1 MEVEDWLQTD
11 NQIQIDIFNNKY
23 RHNNESFEEWVKR
36 VSGNDLAV
44 EKLIKERK
52 FLFGGR
58 VLANRGLKD
67 IKITYSNCYCIP
79 LRDSIKGIFAA
90 NGWLAETFSRGGG
103 GGLTLSNLAPK
114 GCVIHNAAKTTS
126 GALSFAKLFNE
137 TTATIGQEGRRGALM
152 LAFSSEHPDLEEF
165 IDAKTDVTKLN
176 HANLSVMA
184 SDAFMQAVI
193 KDEPYQLSFVRDT
206 GASIEKTINAKK
218 VFDKLIK
225 NNHASGE
232 PGILFW
238 DKIKQ
243 WSLVSTNP
251 EFVLEGINP
260 CGELPLPAFGACC
273 LGSFNLVEYLTDDKT
288 FDFEEFEKD
297 IFTVVKAM
305 NDVLDEG
312 LNLHPLQEQRDT
324 VAKWRQIGIGVMSFA
339 DLLIKM
345 GYKYGEQES
354 LNLAEKIAF
363 TLLNTSA
370 KASALLAKD
379 FGAYPGYNADSIL
392 ENEFF
397 NTNLSVETKELIT
410 KYGLRNATLIS
421 IAPTGTISLLLGH
434 SNGIEPIFATKCK
447 RKTESLCG
455 TPKVYSVYSATV
467 QELVNELNLK
477 DCDPLPDYVITSMN
491 ISPIKRIRMQAVW
504 QRYVDN
510 SISSTVNLPNSA
522 TEEDVKTVYIEA
534 WKHGLKGITV
544 YRDKSNREGVLST
557 DVTENVLPSNN
568 VQASNNDTL
577 KRGDWKQL
585 ADDTKGDN
593 PIKLRTGCGKLILF
607 PQWSQ
612 KEQSLQEVWVKKTGK
627 GGCGRSLDAIVIEMS
642 GILRLG
648 GSLEN
653 IKKAFDGLEVCP
665 SFSAARAAGK
675 KLSPGTSC
683 ADCILRA
690 LLKYEAEKKGCTTT
704 KETVVQKP
712 PKSTSVRTQYTV
724 STCPECGEILAHE
737 GGCIS
742 CKTCGYSKC
751 S

>member
-36 VSGNDLAV
+36 VSGNDPAV

-79 LRDSIKGIFAA
+79 LRDSIRGIFAA

-103 GGLTLSNLAPK
+103 CGLTLSNLAPK

-137 TTATIGQEGRRGALM
+137 TTATIGQDGRRGALM

-165 IDAKTDVTKLN
+165 IDAKTDVTKLT

-193 KDEPYQLSFVRDT
+193 NDEPYRLSFVRDT

-225 NNHASGE
+225 NNYAGGE

-238 DKIKQ
+238 DRIKQ

-251 EFVLEGINP
+251 EFVLEGVNP

-491 ISPIKRIRMQAVW
+491 INPIKRIRMQAVW

-510 SISSTVNLPNSA
+510 SISSTVNLPNNA

-534 WKHGLKGITV
+534 WKHELKGITV

-557 DVTENVLPSNN
+557 DVTENVLPSN
-568 VQASNNDTL
+568 TL
-577 KRGDWKQL
+577 QRGDWKQL
-585 ADDTKGDN
+585 ADDTVYYE
-593 PIKLRTGCGKLILF
+593 RRVYTGCASFALF
-607 PQWSQ
+607 IGWSN
-612 KEQSLQEVWVKKTGK
+612 KEQKLQDVWVKQKGK
-627 GGCGRSLDAIVIEMS
+627 GGCSRSIDAIVIELS
-642 GILRLG
+642 AILRLG
-648 GSLEN
+648 GSLNN
-653 IKKAFDGLEVCP
+653 IEKAFTGLETCN
-665 SFSAARAAGK
+665 SFIRARIKGQ
-675 KLSPGTSC
+675 KLTSGSSC
-683 ADCILRA
+683 ADCILKTVKDFEKHMTSTRETK
-690 LLKYEAEKKGCTTT
+690 LIEAVEQIKK
-704 KETVVQKP
+704 
-712 PKSTSVRTQYTV
+712 S
-724 STCPECGEILAHE
+724 CPECGEELAHE

>member
-1 MEVEDWLQTD
+1 MEVEDWLQND

-36 VSGNDLAV
+36 VSSNDLAV

-126 GALSFAKLFNE
+126 GALSFARLFDG

-165 IDAKTDVTKLN
+165 IDAKTNVTELN

-184 SDAFMQAVI
+184 SDAYMQAVI
-193 KDEPYQLSFVRDT
+193 KDELYQLSFVRDT
-206 GASIEKTINAKK
+206 GANIEKTINAKK

-312 LNLHPLQEQRDT
+312 LNLHPLQEQRDA

-354 LNLAEKIAF
+354 LNLAEEIAF

-370 KASALLAKD
+370 KASALLAKE
-379 FGAYPGYNADSIL
+379 FGAYPGYNANSII

-397 NTNLSVETKELIT
+397 NVNLSIETKELIT

-477 DCDPLPDYVITSMN
+477 DCDPLPDYVVTSMN

-510 SISSTVNLPNSA
+510 SISSTVNLPNNA

-557 DVTENVLPSNN
+557 DVTENISPNN
-568 VQASNNDTL
+568 NNATL

-585 ADDTKGDN
+585 ADDTVYYE
-593 PIKLRTGCGKLILF
+593 RRVYTGCASFALF
-607 PQWSQ
+607 IGWSN
-612 KEQSLQEVWVKKTGK
+612 KEQKLQDVWVKQKGK
-627 GGCGRSLDAIVIEMS
+627 GGCSRSIDAMVIELS
-642 GILRLG
+642 AILRLG
-648 GSLEN
+648 GSLNN
-653 IKKAFDGLEVCP
+653 IEKAFTGLETCN
-665 SFSAARAAGK
+665 SFIRARDKGQ
-675 KLSPGTSC
+675 KLTSGSSC
-683 ADCILRA
+683 ADCILKTVR
-690 LLKYEAEKKGCTTT
+690 EFEKEMTCSQEPKVAKTEQV
-704 KETVVQKP
+704 KKTV
-712 PKSTSVRTQYTV
+712 
-724 STCPECGEILAHE
+724 CPECGEELAHE
-737 GGCIS
+737 NGCVT
-742 CKTCGYSKC
+742 CKICGYSKC